1 MVAATK
7 PAALSLGLRYMIES
21 AFYFSIMS
29 VLVKL
34 AGKTVPF
41 QEIVL
46 ARTAVAFFASIAML
60 KAKAISPWG
69 NNRKLLALR
78 GALGFTGL
86 GCFYYSITHLP
97 LADAT
102 VIQYTNPV
110 LVALLAALVLGER
123 LTLGVVVSALCCLIG
138 VIMIARPAFLFGAGT
153 SLPPI
158 ALAAAITGAVVSS
171 AAYTV
176 VRKLGSTDHALV
188 VVFWFPLVCLPFA
201 IPWALSTGYVPNLT
215 ELGILLAVGVVT
227 QAAQVRMT
235 QGLQLETAGRA
246 TSMTY
251 LQVVFAFLWGVL
263 LFDEVPEVPA
273 IIGAATVLTGII
285 LVARSRRLNG

>member
-1 MVAATK
+1 MMAQPKSAG
-7 PAALSLGLRYMIES
+7 LSLGLRYMIES

-29 VLVKL
+29 ILVKL

-46 ARTAVAFFASIAML
+46 ARTAVAFVASLAML

-78 GALGFTGL
+78 GILGFTGL

-123 LTLGVVVSALCCLIG
+123 LTLGVAVSAVSCLIG
-138 VIMIARPAFLFGAGT
+138 VVMIARPDFLFGSSPG
-153 SLPPI
+153 LPPL
-158 ALAAAITGAVVSS
+158 ALGAAITGAIVSS
-171 AAYTV
+171 GAYTV
-176 VRKLGSTDHALV
+176 VRKLGTTDHPLV

-201 IPWALSTGYVPNLT
+201 IPWALSTGYVPNLH
-215 ELGILLAVGVVT
+215 ELGILLAVGVAT

-235 QGLQLETAGRA
+235 QGLQLESAGRA

-251 LQVVFAFLWGVL
+251 LQVVFAFVWGVL

-273 IIGAATVLTGII
+273 IIGAVTVLAGIV